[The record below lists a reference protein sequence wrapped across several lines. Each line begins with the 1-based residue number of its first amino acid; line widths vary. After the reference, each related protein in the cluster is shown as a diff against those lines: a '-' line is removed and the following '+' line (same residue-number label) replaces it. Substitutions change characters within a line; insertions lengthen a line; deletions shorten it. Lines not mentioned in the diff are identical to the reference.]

1 MRIQNL
7 TNSNKDP
14 VEGDE
19 MLKMQGNL
27 EIRYTHS
34 AVELPAEDVAREWR
48 NSELVNTDMISQ
60 IPDWPDR
67 DKYITYRTKLRDWPS
82 TSDFPDTKPE
92 LELGSE

>member
-1 MRIQNL
+1 MRIENL
-7 TNSNKDP
+7 TNPGEDP

-19 MLKMQGNL
+19 ILKTQGNL

-48 NSELVNTDMISQ
+48 NLELMNTDHIAQ

-67 DKYITYRTKLRDWPS
+67 DKYLAYRVKLRDWPS
-82 TSDFPDTKPE
+82 TSDFPDTKPT
-92 LELGSE
+92 L

>member
-48 NSELVNTDMISQ
+48 NLELMNTDQMASV
-60 IPDWPDR
+60 PDWPDR
-67 DKYITYRTKLRDWPS
+67 DKYLAYRTKLRDWPN
-82 TSDFPDTKPE
+82 TSDFPDTKPT
-92 LELGSE
+92 L

>member
-92 LELGSE
+92 LGS